1 MNKSEYRI
9 PKSSPRG
16 EAGETNSND
25 RNTKFKI
32 ISNFVLRISNFQFQR
47 GQALI
52 TLLFFV
58 LISLTIT
65 SGAIII
71 IIANSIS
78 ASKLQEGALA
88 YYTAE
93 SGMENA
99 LLRLLR
105 DPNYTGETLTIGEAT
120 LVTTVSG
127 NNPKTI
133 ESVGQNGNFKRKV
146 SAEMTYNNG
155 YYTFSN
161 WKEL

>member
-1 MNKSEYRI
+1 MKSLQ
-9 PKSSPRG
+9 K
-16 EAGETNSND
+16 
-25 RNTKFKI
+25 
-32 ISNFVLRISNFQFQR
+32 
-47 GQALI
+47 GQALV

-65 SGAIII
+65 SAAIII

-78 ASKLQEGALA
+78 ASRFQEGTGA

-93 SGMENA
+93 SGVENA

-105 DPNYTGETLTIGEAT
+105 DPNYTGETLIIGTGTAT
-120 LVTTVSG
+120 VTVSG
-127 NNPKTI
+127 ANPKTI
-133 ESVGQNGNFKRKV
+133 VSIGQNGNFKRTV
-146 SAEMTYNNG
+146 QAQATYSNG